1 MKLKRKLAEISVA
14 LFLVTF
20 KNRQSE
26 MRRALNK
33 TCNKTI
39 SAAFDKQWGGVVK
52 KCPPG

>member
-1 MKLKRKLAEISVA
+1 MW
-14 LFLVTF
+14 TF
-20 KNRQSE
+20 KQIYASMHKVTNRQSE